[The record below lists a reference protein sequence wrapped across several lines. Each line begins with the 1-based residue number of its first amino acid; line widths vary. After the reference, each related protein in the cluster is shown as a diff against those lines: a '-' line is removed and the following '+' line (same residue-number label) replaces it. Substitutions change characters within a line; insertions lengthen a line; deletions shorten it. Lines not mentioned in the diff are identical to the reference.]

1 MHLFTEVLETC
12 STDEF
17 ACDNGNCVLT
27 SQLCNGQDNCGD
39 GSDERDCR
47 AYRFLIIIIII
58 IKDIYIAQIREGH
71 KCSLHCHPVPAVPFY
86 ETKRYHTVLPAV
98 RQSWHS
104 RPYLSRRWYTRLSDP
119 GGMQGWVDQVGWL
132 HIETV
137 YLPEDG
143 TNRARRGSTSFT
155 SHHFNLLTQQFK
167 IQMQCVQYATDN
179 SLGGCSEVRST
190 VKTAQYKEKEKKIH
204 RCR

>member
-47 AYRFLIIIIII
+47 TYRFLIIIIIII

-71 KCSLHCHPVPAVPFY
+71 KCSLHCDV
-86 ETKRYHTVLPAV
+86 
-98 RQSWHS
+98 
-104 RPYLSRRWYTRLSDP
+104 
-119 GGMQGWVDQVGWL
+119 M
-132 HIETV
+132 
-137 YLPEDG
+137 
-143 TNRARRGSTSFT
+143 
-155 SHHFNLLTQQFK
+155 QFK
-167 IQMQCVQYATDN
+167 IKKVAHTRLP
-179 SLGGCSEVRST
+179 SVGFRS
-190 VKTAQYKEKEKKIH
+190 
-204 RCR
+204 